1 MNNNNKDFM
10 RQLSNLDDFYV
21 EEIAEKYP
29 ALSKKTKKR
38 ILKKCLKKDE
48 FSDEYGNEGERRI
61 TVSGTE
67 RYTRRHLYRF
77 AASAAAA
84 FVLAVGGITGMFM
97 LNRNFGGDDVPDPDN
112 TPPATSFN
120 DPNSAVTTSRKG
132 IEHWDTNNGTKSVVD
147 RWGTDGTKSDAENWG
162 TNKTEVS
169 QKSYLEGRYF
179 IVIDNGKYNGFEFSL
194 DGTIRP
200 FTFDVPYGNFK
211 RYTGEILGYELI
223 ENQFSYGTIGDEAN
237 WKTGTIIN
245 PNDGTKFSVQFDDNV
260 YTFSKDNSIFEVKIS
275 LNETRWDECE
285 LNGNPLYGTQANAIE
300 FSDDG
305 FSGHYV
311 IPSEDYTTTDAT
323 LIYFT
328 YTQNGDELT
337 FRIGFD
343 TATGKVSSI
352 DNGTRADVMLTLVWA
367 DGRTEYFETHNIT
380 INPDGSLKYWLP
392 EHDYSAQPPIADTTL
407 NGTHWY
413 EYELDGPTENFIEF
427 GNDGFSG
434 HYGIP
439 PENYLTT
446 DAKLIYL
453 TYTKNGNDIIIYMG
467 PDIANGKLS
476 RSYRSQLQEV
486 MLTLEWADG
495 RTEYLYSHDFQIS
508 DLQD

>member
-48 FSDEYGNEGERRI
+48 FSDEYGREGERRI

-97 LNRNFGGDDVPDPDN
+97 LNRNFGGNDVHDPDN

-120 DPNSAVTTSRKG
+120 EPNSAVTTSRKD
-132 IEHWDTNNGTKSVVD
+132 IEYWDTNNGTKSVVD
-147 RWGTDGTKSDAENWG
+147 RWGTDGTKSGVDNWG
-162 TNKTEVS
+162 TSETEVS
-169 QKSYLEGRYF
+169 QTTPAANEPSY
-179 IVIDNGKYNGFEFSL
+179 
-194 DGTIRP
+194 
-200 FTFDVPYGNFK
+200 
-211 RYTGEILGYELI
+211 
-223 ENQFSYGTIGDEAN
+223 
-237 WKTGTIIN
+237 
-245 PNDGTKFSVQFDDNV
+245 DNV
-260 YTFSKDNSIFEVKIS
+260 VSFDHVS

-328 YTQNGDELT
+328 YTQNVDELT

>member
-48 FSDEYGNEGERRI
+48 FSDEYGREGERQI

-97 LNRNFGGDDVPDPDN
+97 LNRNFGGNDVHDPDN
-112 TPPATSFN
+112 NPPATSFN

-132 IEHWDTNNGTKSVVD
+132 IEYWDTNNGTKSAVD
-147 RWGTDGTKSDAENWG
+147 RWGTDGTKSGAENWG
-162 TNKTEVS
+162 TSETEVS
-169 QKSYLEGRYF
+169 QTTPAANEPSY
-179 IVIDNGKYNGFEFSL
+179 
-194 DGTIRP
+194 
-200 FTFDVPYGNFK
+200 
-211 RYTGEILGYELI
+211 
-223 ENQFSYGTIGDEAN
+223 
-237 WKTGTIIN
+237 
-245 PNDGTKFSVQFDDNV
+245 DNV
-260 YTFSKDNSIFEVKIS
+260 VSFDHVS

-328 YTQNGDELT
+328 YTQNGDELS

-467 PDIANGKLS
+467 PDIASGKLS

>member
-1 MNNNNKDFM
+1 MNNNNEDFM

-48 FSDEYGNEGERRI
+48 FSDEYGREGERRI

-97 LNRNFGGDDVPDPDN
+97 LNRNLGGDDVPDPDN

-120 DPNSAVTTSRKG
+120 DPDSAVTTTHKG
-132 IEHWDTNNGTKSVVD
+132 IEYWDTNNGTKSVVD
-147 RWGTDGTKSDAENWG
+147 RWGTDGTKSGADNWG
-162 TNKTEVS
+162 TNETEVS
-169 QKSYLEGRYF
+169 HTTPAVNEPSY
-179 IVIDNGKYNGFEFSL
+179 DNGVSFAH
-194 DGTIRP
+194 
-200 FTFDVPYGNFK
+200 V
-211 RYTGEILGYELI
+211 
-223 ENQFSYGTIGDEAN
+223 
-237 WKTGTIIN
+237 
-245 PNDGTKFSVQFDDNV
+245 
-260 YTFSKDNSIFEVKIS
+260 S
-275 LNETRWDECE
+275 LNETHWYECE
-285 LNGNPLYGTQANAIE
+285 LNGDPLYGTQANAVE

-328 YTQNGDELT
+328 YTQNGDE
-337 FRIGFD
+337 IIIYMGSE
-343 TATGKVSSI
+343 TATGKISSI
-352 DNGTRADVMLTLVWA
+352 DNDAIADVMLTLVWA

-380 INPDGSLKYWLP
+380 INPDGSLKYRLP
-392 EHDYSAQPPIADTTL
+392 EHDYSAEPPPADTTL
-407 NGTHWY
+407 NGTRW
-413 EYELDGPTENFIEF
+413 DENEPGGAPVHFIEF
-427 GNDGFSG
+427 ENNGYSG
-434 HYGIP
+434 HYGTP
-439 PENYLTT
+439 PENYQTA
-446 DAKLIYL
+446 DATLIYL
-453 TYTKNGNDIIIYMG
+453 TYTKNGNDITIFMG
-467 PDIANGKLS
+467 ADIAKGKLS
-476 RSYRSQLQEV
+476 RTYRSPLQEV

-495 RTEYLYSHDFQIS
+495 RTEYFYSHNFQIS